1 VPHHVQFKKTLLQN
15 EKLQLRNR
23 AAKSRLN
30 TILKKV
36 RAAETKEDGEK
47 ALRDAVALI
56 DSTAHKGIIKK
67 ETASRKKSRLSK
79 FVAGLK

>member
-1 VPHHVQFKKTLLQN
+1 VPHHVQFKKTLIQN

-23 AAKSRLN
+23 SAKSRLN
-30 TILKKV
+30 NMIKKV
-36 RAAETKEDGEK
+36 RAAESKEVGEK

>member
-1 VPHHVQFKKTLLQN
+1 LPHHIQFKKSLITN

-23 AAKSRLN
+23 AAKSKLN
-30 TILKKV
+30 TFIKKV
-36 RAAETKEDGEK
+36 NAAQSKEEGEL
-47 ALRDAVALI
+47 ALKDAVSLI

>member
-1 VPHHVQFKKTLLQN
+1 MPHHIQFKKTLLQN

-30 TILKKV
+30 TIVKKV
-36 RAAETKEDGEK
+36 HAAQSKEDGEK
-47 ALRDAVALI
+47 ALRDAVSLI

-67 ETASRKKSRLSK
+67 ETAARKKSRLSK